1 MRKKKSYMNNNNI
14 LSEGFFNKLFKMFK
28 IDKSDQSKI
37 KKDKK
42 IKGAVRSL
50 NNSWSDLEDL
60 LSKQYG
66 KKVDLGRKFKLSD
79 FI

>member
-14 LSEGFFNKLFKMFK
+14 ISEGFFNKLFKMFK

-42 IKGAVRSL
+42 INNAIKDL
-50 NNSWSDLEDL
+50 NNSWSKIEDNL
-60 LSKQYG
+60 KEKG
-66 KKVDLGRKFKLSD
+66 VEVKFEKFKLSD

>member
-1 MRKKKSYMNNNNI
+1 MNNNNI
-14 LSEGFFNKLFKMFK
+14 ISEGFFNKLFKMFK

-42 IKGAVRSL
+42 INNAIKDL
-50 NNSWSDLEDL
+50 NNSWADLEDFVE
-60 LSKQYG
+60 KEYG
-66 KKVDLGRKFKLSD
+66 QKVKFDKFKLSD

>member
-37 KKDKK
+37 KKDRK
-42 IKGAVRSL
+42 INSAIKDL
-50 NNSWSDLEDL
+50 NGSVTDLEDL

-66 KKVDLGRKFKLSD
+66 YKVDLGSRYKLSD

>member
-14 LSEGFFNKLFKMFK
+14 LSEGFFDKLFKIFK
-28 IDKSDQSKI
+28 VDKSTQSKI

-42 IKGAVRSL
+42 IKNSIKAL
-50 NNSWSDLEDL
+50 NNSWSKIEDNL
-60 LSKQYG
+60 KEKG
-66 KKVDLGRKFKLSD
+66 VEVKFDKFKLSD